1 MEHLLYDLIEYL
13 GNNMPDIRTID
24 EDYGQL
30 EMLDDNRES
39 YPLIFPAILI
49 DSPETTWENIGGLN
63 QKGVCSV
70 NVRLCIDC
78 YDDSHYNSGQT
89 DRILEREDNKRA
101 LGALLDSF
109 PEMEAFIRKHVFE
122 YGVKNPEFLINGKIA
137 DRKGIMTEEGIS
149 AAFNKALKQ
158 GCKADLDEHMS
169 GRQLQTNKNCEKAVA

>member
-1 MEHLLYDLIEYL
+1 MEQLLYDLIEYL

-49 DSPETTWENIGGLN
+49 DSPDATWENIGGLN

-89 DRILEREDNKRA
+89 DRILEREDKRRELHRLLQGHRIGDSSA
-101 LGALLDSF
+101 LIRTSSRFFTTNHGIKVYESTYTLELT
-109 PEMEAFIRKHVFE
+109 EMCQSESQRTKVSIRVSPH
-122 YGVKNPEFLINGKIA
+122 L
-137 DRKGIMTEEGIS
+137 
-149 AAFNKALKQ
+149 
-158 GCKADLDEHMS
+158 
-169 GRQLQTNKNCEKAVA
+169 

>member
-49 DSPETTWENIGGLN
+49 DSPDATWENIGGLN

-89 DRILEREDNKRA
+89 DRILEREQKRRELHRLLQGHRIGDSSA
-101 LGALLDSF
+101 LIRTSSRFYTYSHGIKVYESTYTAELTEICRPDLERIKAKIKINPRLL
-109 PEMEAFIRKHVFE
+109 
-122 YGVKNPEFLINGKIA
+122 
-137 DRKGIMTEEGIS
+137 
-149 AAFNKALKQ
+149 
-158 GCKADLDEHMS
+158 
-169 GRQLQTNKNCEKAVA
+169 

>member
-1 MEHLLYDLIEYL
+1 MEHLLYDIIQYI

-49 DSPETTWENIGGLN
+49 DSPDATWENIGGFN

-70 NVRLCIDC
+70 NVRLCFDC

-89 DRILEREDNKRA
+89 DRILEREDKRRELHRLLQGHRIGDSSA
-101 LGALLDSF
+101 LIRTSSRFFTTNHGIKVYESTYTLELT
-109 PEMEAFIRKHVFE
+109 EMCQSESQRTKVSIRVSPH
-122 YGVKNPEFLINGKIA
+122 L
-137 DRKGIMTEEGIS
+137 
-149 AAFNKALKQ
+149 
-158 GCKADLDEHMS
+158 
-169 GRQLQTNKNCEKAVA
+169 